1 MKIAQT
7 AKAIDNLFPG
17 YGHNKPQY
25 FGECTTWNDKAR
37 KWNKVNS
44 NFVARKYS
52 QIIELVQETGA
63 NVSVKENTLI
73 INTGNFTASIG
84 IDKVVSEILIPEL
97 KQIAVFN

>member
-17 YGHNKPQY
+17 YGHDKPQY
-25 FGECTTWNDKAR
+25 FNETTTYNDKAR

-44 NFVARKYS
+44 TFIARKYS
-52 QIIELVQETGA
+52 QIIELVQDTKA

-97 KQIAVFN
+97 KQITVFN

>member
-17 YGHNKPQY
+17 YGHDKPNY
-25 FGECTTWNDKAR
+25 FGECTTYNDKQR

-44 NFVARKYS
+44 TFIARKYS
-52 QIIELVQETGA
+52 DIIELVKGTKA

-73 INTGNFTASIG
+73 INAGNFTASIA

-97 KQIAVFN
+97 KAIAAIY